1 MGERKYREI
10 MKKHFPGYYTYT
22 KQEQKDL
29 IGKSTIVF
37 GASVLLDL
45 LKISYGKDF
54 LDIVSN
60 KIGMERLWL
69 PYDTAWLYHERL
81 AAIIDEQIKNVDS
94 AASALYRLKD
104 SFSDNGQHPYI
115 PDTLKMDFDKMMN
128 KIKDALDKDRSFLL
142 GHLDNSLLRKRIDV
156 IFQGRIGEPYEQNQM
171 EQLYRESEERHKQ
184 HRHPCIDFSSS
195 KNIRIRHH
203 RLIVWKQIE
212 RYAKEEQ
219 KPIVLVLNRITPNWF
234 FIYNDAMVRPHQNLI
249 NEFIENTGQN
259 IYIITAHELIDRLIS
274 KKTSDVNNLLTQ
286 LKNKPDYTFNQQ
298 TDLKDNIE
306 TTQ

>member
-1 MGERKYREI
+1 
-10 MKKHFPGYYTYT
+10 MKQHFPGFYTYT
-22 KQEQKDL
+22 KHEQKDL
-29 IGKSTIVF
+29 IGRSTIVL

-54 LDIVSN
+54 LDIISK
-60 KIGMERLWL
+60 KIGIERLWL
-69 PYDTAWLYHERL
+69 PYDAAWLYHERL
-81 AAIIDEQIKNVDS
+81 ATIVDEQVKNVDS
-94 AASALYRLKD
+94 AASALNRLKD

-115 PDTLKMDFDKMMN
+115 PDTLKVDFDKMMN
-128 KIKDALDKDRSFLL
+128 RIKEALDKDRNFLL
-142 GHLDNSLLRKRIDV
+142 SHLNNSSLRSRIDE
-156 IFQGRIGEPYEQNQM
+156 IFQGRIGEPYEQNQL
-171 EQLYRESEERHKQ
+171 EQLYQESEERHKQ
-184 HRHPCIDFSSS
+184 RRHPSVDFSSS

-234 FIYNDAMVRPHQNLI
+234 FIYNDAIVRPHQNLI

-259 IYIITAHELIDRLIS
+259 IYIITAHELIDRLTP

-286 LKNKPDYTFNQQ
+286 LKNKPDFTFNQQ
-298 TDLKDNIE
+298 TDLKDNTE
-306 TTQ
+306 TKQ